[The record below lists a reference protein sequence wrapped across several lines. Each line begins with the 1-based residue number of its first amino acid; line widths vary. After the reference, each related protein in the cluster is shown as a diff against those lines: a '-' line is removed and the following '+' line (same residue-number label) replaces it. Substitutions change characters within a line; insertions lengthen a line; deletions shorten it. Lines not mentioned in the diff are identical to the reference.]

1 MSNPIIKVESL
12 SFAYSMYKHPGDIA
26 IELVTGKKRHDEF
39 WALKNVSFVLN
50 EKQRLGVIGS
60 NGSGKS
66 TLLKIITGHIPPTS
80 GKVTVNGSVS
90 AMLSLNTVL
99 NPEETGI
106 SNIKFNLLLN
116 GTVKSEIDSLVEEIV
131 EFTELGPFIY
141 SPVKTYS
148 SGMNAKLAF
157 AINTAIK
164 PEILVIDEVLSVGDA
179 YFMGKATQR
188 MIDLC
193 NKGKGLVFVSHSNSA
208 IQMLCDQVLWLDN
221 GEVKMYGPVDIV
233 TKAYEEDYRKQ
244 EDIRTRAENARK
256 YFQFAGQVTPEEMH
270 SNKVYRFRIVAD
282 NDRNIFEDTH
292 YVTNLTLHYADEVD
306 LDVSLMSEGYTGS
319 QEVKIEPSLDILNS
333 EWGRVYNKDGIEC
346 RLLSNRTGRSKG
358 GQVILPATMFV
369 EKECNLQV
377 TFDSKSL
384 LGRESLKLEHLDLNN
399 GEWAPAKNLVSHALG
414 DGWIRSV
421 CRFDLVEVEDEKY
434 KHSLQRLKQQQLPDA
449 EIESVQLLVDLV
461 ESYVVTE
468 QTPFLIRVGIKINR
482 HISDLDV
489 GIKIVRADGVYYFW
503 QSTGLVGQNLIN
515 IDSDIQVEFKF
526 DQNHLPAG
534 EYQVSAYT
542 ANGWHYPENY
552 PYSEVYERKVS
563 ALTFTV
569 AKEFEGLDFGALNV
583 RTPVTIRKIDH
594 K

>member
-1 MSNPIIKVESL
+1 MSNKIITVENL
-12 SFAYSMYKHPGDIA
+12 SFAYSIYKHPGDIA
-26 IELVTGKKRHDEF
+26 LELVTGKNRHDQF
-39 WALKNVSFVLN
+39 WALKNVSFSLN

-66 TLLKIITGHIPPTS
+66 TLLKIITGHMLPTS
-80 GKVTVNGSVS
+80 GKVTVDGSIS

-106 SNIKFNLLLN
+106 SNIRFNLLLN
-116 GTVKSEIDSLVEEIV
+116 GTVKSEVDTLVEEIV

-164 PEILVIDEVLSVGDA
+164 PEILIIDEVLSVGDA

-221 GEVKMYGPVDIV
+221 GEVKMYGPVDVV
-233 TKAYEEDYRKQ
+233 TKAYEADYRKQ
-244 EDIRTRAENARK
+244 EDIRTRAENAKK
-256 YFQFAGQVTPEEMH
+256 YFQSAGKVTPEEMH
-270 SNKVYRFRIVAD
+270 SNKIYRIRIVAD

-292 YVTNLTLHYADEVD
+292 YVTNLTLLHSGR
-306 LDVSLMSEGYTGS
+306 VSSDISLIDDTCSTS
-319 QEVKIEPSLDILNS
+319 QKSIIEPSLDVLNS

-346 RLLSNRTGRSKG
+346 RLLSNRTGRNKG
-358 GQVILPATMFV
+358 GQVILPGSMFM
-369 EKECNLQV
+369 ENECNMQM
-377 TFDSKSL
+377 TFESKSL
-384 LGRESLKLEHLDLNN
+384 LGKESLKLEYLDLNN
-399 GEWAPAKNLVSHALG
+399 GEWAPAKKVDSQILS

-421 CRFDLVEVEDEKY
+421 CSFDLVEVEDEKY
-434 KHSLQRLKQQQLPDA
+434 KDSLQRLKQQQLPDA
-449 EIESVQLLVDLV
+449 EIDSVQLLVNSV
-461 ESYVVTE
+461 ESYVVKE
-468 QTPFLIRVGIKINR
+468 QTPFTIRVAVKINR
-482 HISDLDV
+482 HIPDLDV
-489 GIKIVRADGVYYFW
+489 GIKIIRADGVYYFW
-503 QSTGLVGQNLIN
+503 QSTGLVGQKLMNVG
-515 IDSDIQVEFKF
+515 SDILVDFLF
-526 DQNHLPAG
+526 DMNHLPAS

-552 PYSEVYERKVS
+552 PYSEVYERKVA

-569 AKEFEGLDFGALNV
+569 AKEFEELDFGALNV
-583 RTPVTIRKIDH
+583 RTPVIVK
-594 K
+594 KNKY